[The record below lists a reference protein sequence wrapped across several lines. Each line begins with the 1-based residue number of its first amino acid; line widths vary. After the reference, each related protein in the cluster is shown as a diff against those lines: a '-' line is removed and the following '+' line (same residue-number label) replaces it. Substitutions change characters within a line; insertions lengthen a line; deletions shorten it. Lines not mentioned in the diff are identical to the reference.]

1 MSNCFSL
8 KALKNGS
15 DPAAHF
21 EKQLKSMGFDM
32 NQFSTMISLIN
43 DDVMCGPQCQK
54 ERKLNELRE
63 KMDKAEKTQQDA
75 PYKLE
80 NATKNYFTYKD
91 GEIGYINKQ
100 RREFRK
106 SADQDVE
113 QMTAEFKGRADTV
126 QQQID
131 RNEALKVY
139 LKNMDDLER
148 MYLKKNKQM
157 KQEIEEIKATIMTN
171 DRKSYY
177 LAQKWSWETY
187 VVWLC
192 KIAYWVVTAI
202 FVLYYVLYK
211 GRFTDKHL
219 VIAAALLAGLPFVLN
234 YILTFQFRG
243 YSITGILD
251 QIFLVPHK

>member
-1 MSNCFSL
+1 
-8 KALKNGS
+8 
-15 DPAAHF
+15 
-21 EKQLKSMGFDM
+21 
-32 NQFSTMISLIN
+32 
-43 DDVMCGPQCQK
+43 
-54 ERKLNELRE
+54 
-63 KMDKAEKTQQDA
+63 
-75 PYKLE
+75 
-80 NATKNYFTYKD
+80 
-91 GEIGYINKQ
+91 
-100 RREFRK
+100 
-106 SADQDVE
+106 
-113 QMTAEFKGRADTV
+113 MTAEFKGRADTV

-139 LKNMDDLER
+139 LQNMDDLER

-171 DRKSYY
+171 DRKSFY

-202 FVLYYVLYK
+202 FVLYYILYK